1 MDHSCWP
8 THFNSRR
15 HIIDSILNA
24 SPSTISNLSTNLTNI
39 NNESSDS
46 NANEQSIN
54 ALLSKSTSKVTI
66 SKSIRRPSQRATVS
80 LLGTS
85 ANSQKLI
92 THNVSFDTSSTTALD
107 GDSLSTC
114 GSESGRF
121 TATNNT
127 TSPSSPNNSD
137 SNGRTSVQAEA
148 IDAGNQNYDAKS
160 LEADSNHEKTTVNA
174 NKTEGATKSLNRVH
188 SSSSIDYEKEINKL
202 RQENNMNIEKDTRRL
217 VVESRKRIARPKLIT
232 ANNINSSRNNSP
244 HFGSLRTNPDY
255 ELAATSLTIS
265 NSFDMRLKNLE
276 NTLTTIENATL
287 NMDACVNDMTCV
299 YQSYDE
305 KLCNESSKDA
315 DEFGDDSENL
325 VEIPVAEAL
334 AGLSVYDLKP
344 DMDVAVVGIEG
355 QGEPE
360 EEFSGLEDTVSVQ
373 SLKTGIQED
382 MKSSTSVASVHSN
395 LNDSDYLAKFE
406 PGDGQVKQEIRIDN
420 NTKLMIMIKIFE
432 HGEEEKL
439 VKVSD
444 KNVSLNMF

>member
-1 MDHSCWP
+1 
-8 THFNSRR
+8 
-15 HIIDSILNA
+15 
-24 SPSTISNLSTNLTNI
+24 
-39 NNESSDS
+39 
-46 NANEQSIN
+46 
-54 ALLSKSTSKVTI
+54 
-66 SKSIRRPSQRATVS
+66 
-80 LLGTS
+80 
-85 ANSQKLI
+85 
-92 THNVSFDTSSTTALD
+92 
-107 GDSLSTC
+107 
-114 GSESGRF
+114 
-121 TATNNT
+121 
-127 TSPSSPNNSD
+127 
-137 SNGRTSVQAEA
+137 
-148 IDAGNQNYDAKS
+148 
-160 LEADSNHEKTTVNA
+160 
-174 NKTEGATKSLNRVH
+174 
-188 SSSSIDYEKEINKL
+188 
-202 RQENNMNIEKDTRRL
+202 
-217 VVESRKRIARPKLIT
+217 
-232 ANNINSSRNNSP
+232 
-244 HFGSLRTNPDY
+244 
-255 ELAATSLTIS
+255 
-265 NSFDMRLKNLE
+265 MRLKNLE

-315 DEFGDDSENL
+315 DEFGDDSENV